1 MYVPNG
7 LGGCRWPSH
16 ELVANHRALLV
27 GCSVVRRRIQPF
39 FFAAFNRIVSNMVGG
54 GGIRIRALF
63 IDLSSGAAGQES

>member
-1 MYVPNG
+1 M
-7 LGGCRWPSH
+7 
-16 ELVANHRALLV
+16 V

-63 IDLSSGAAGQES
+63 IDLSSGARGVRLAKNLN